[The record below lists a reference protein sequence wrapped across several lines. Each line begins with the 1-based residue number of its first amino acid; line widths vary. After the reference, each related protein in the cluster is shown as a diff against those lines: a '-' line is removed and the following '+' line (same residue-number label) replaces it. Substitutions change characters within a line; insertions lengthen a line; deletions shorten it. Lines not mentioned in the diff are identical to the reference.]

1 MTNFEEKLANLRAN
15 LEAEKQA
22 FKQERWAQIE
32 AGPLAAFKQQQETT
46 CSEGILALQQ
56 QKNAAIAQK
65 TEELRAVLEAEVD
78 AACLSVDQHLT
89 AAQQSLPATEEA

>member
-1 MTNFEEKLANLRAN
+1 MTNFEEKLANLRSN

-32 AGPLAAFKQQQETT
+32 AGKQQQEQT

-65 TEELRAVLEAEVD
+65 TEELRAKLDAEVD
-78 AACLSVDQHLT
+78 AAFLSVDQHLT
-89 AAQQSLPATEEA
+89 AAQQSLPAMKEE